1 MGKIKLLEEN
11 LINQIAAGEVVDR
24 PASVVKEL
32 LENSLDAGAT
42 QITLEVEEGGIKLM
56 RITDNGSGMSDED
69 ARICLQKHTT
79 SKIAS
84 LEDLENVRTLGFR
97 GEAVASIASVAKL
110 RLITRREED
119 LSGLEMVVE
128 GGKILVEKSV
138 GTPVGTT
145 FEVKEIFYNTPARLK
160 FLKSVTTE
168 YQNILD
174 CLINAAIA
182 FPEVGFRMINDG
194 KEVFDLAPTTDEL
207 VRLRG
212 LMGKNIT
219 ENLIEVFFGGALLK
233 LKGYIG
239 KPLLARA
246 SKNMQYFFVNNRPI
260 KSHVLGY
267 AVKQAYHSLLPKERY
282 PVFFLKFEIDP
293 SLVDVNIHPRKTE
306 VRFKDEREVYRVL
319 SGACGKSLETNILA
333 PKIQEGVAMDY
344 YQERKPEGLAQG
356 WAVENA
362 EIANLQTVKESV
374 TVGVEEKVVGEF
386 TANAIKILP
395 EGKLFSENGEVAIWP
410 EMRAEQVQQDRAPMQ
425 REMVEQM
432 SGVEEELKL
441 EVIGQMN
448 NSFILCKKGGDLVIV
463 DQHAAH
469 ERIRY
474 EKLMGEAENEEKV
487 IQPLLTPINVEVSV
501 SDQAILNSNKTVLEE
516 IGLQLEH
523 FGGNTFAIQ
532 AVPAFA
538 IKSNP
543 ENLLMGLLDDLR
555 NESVK
560 GDFYGRKEKVL
571 TYLACRS
578 AVKFGDKLDPLEQVA
593 LVEQLEITANKF
605 TCPHGRPTMVIMEE
619 NELWSRFG
627 RNYEK
632 LSQKEKF
639 GGINC

>member
-1 MGKIKLLEEN
+1 MGKIKLLDEN

-42 QITLEVEEGGIKLM
+42 QITLEVEEGGIKLI

-69 ARICLQKHTT
+69 ARTSLQKHTT

-110 RLITRREED
+110 RLVTRRAED
-119 LSGLEMVVE
+119 ASGLEMVVE
-128 GGKILVEKSV
+128 GGRILVEKSV
-138 GTPVGTT
+138 GTPAGTT

-160 FLKSVTTE
+160 FLKSVSTE

-194 KEVFDLAPTTDEL
+194 KEVFDLAPTNDEV

-219 ENLIEVFFGGALLK
+219 DNLIEVFFGGALMK

-333 PKIQEGVAMDY
+333 PKIQEGAEVDY
-344 YQERKPEGLAQG
+344 YQERKPEGLAQEWG
-356 WAVENA
+356 AEKAVSQVVQEPVA
-362 EIANLQTVKESV
+362 
-374 TVGVEEKVVGEF
+374 VGVEEI
-386 TANAIKILP
+386 TASAIKILP
-395 EGKLFSENGEVAIWP
+395 EGKLFSESGEVAIWP
-410 EMRAEQVQQDRAPMQ
+410 EIKPQHIHEHRQEKLVV
-425 REMVEQM
+425 EKVEQM

-448 NSFILCKKGGDLVIV
+448 NSFILCRKGGDLVIV

-474 EKLMGEAENEEKV
+474 EKLMGEAENDEKV
-487 IQPLLTPINVEVSV
+487 VQPLLTPINVEISV
-501 SDQAILNSNKTVLEE
+501 SDQAILNSNKVVLDE

-538 IKSNP
+538 VKSNV

-578 AVKFGDKLDPLEQVA
+578 AVKFGDKLDPLEQIA
-593 LVEQLEITANKF
+593 LIEQLEVTANKF

-619 NELWSRFG
+619 DELWSRFG

-632 LSQKEKF
+632 LNQKEKF

>member
-1 MGKIKLLEEN
+1 VNIMGKIKYLDEN

-32 LENSLDAGAT
+32 LENSLDAGAS
-42 QITLEVEEGGIKLM
+42 QITLEVEEGGQKLI

-119 LSGLEMVVE
+119 VSGFEMVVE

-138 GTPVGTT
+138 GTPVGTI

-160 FLKSVTTE
+160 FLKSINTE

-194 KEVFDLAPTTDEL
+194 KEVFDLAATNDEL

-219 ENLIEVFFGGALLK
+219 DNLIEVFFGGALMK

-267 AVKQAYHSLLPKERY
+267 AVKQAYHSLVPKERY

-306 VRFKDEREVYRVL
+306 VRFKDEREIYRVL
-319 SGACGKSLETNILA
+319 SAACSKSLETNILA
-333 PKIQEGVAMDY
+333 PKIQEGGAVDY
-344 YQERKPEGLAQG
+344 YQERKPEGLSQE
-356 WAVENA
+356 WAVEA
-362 EIANLQTVKESV
+362 ASLQAVKEPV
-374 TVGVEEKVVGEF
+374 TVGAKEIV
-386 TANAIKILP
+386 ASAIKILP
-395 EGKLFSENGEVAIWP
+395 EGELFSEDGEVAIWP
-410 EMRAEQVQQDRAPMQ
+410 EMRAEQVQREEVGPMQ
-425 REMVEQM
+425 KMEQM

-448 NSFILCKKGGDLVIV
+448 NSFILCRKGGDLVIV

-474 EKLMGEAENEEKV
+474 EKLMGEAENDEKV

-501 SDQAILNSNKTVLEE
+501 SDQAILNSNKAVLDE

-543 ENLLMGLLDDLR
+543 ENLLQGLLDDLR

-578 AVKFGDKLDPLEQVA
+578 AVKFGDKLDPLEQIA
-593 LVEQLEITANKF
+593 LVEQLEVTANKF

>member
-1 MGKIKLLEEN
+1 MGKIKFLDEN

-32 LENSLDAGAT
+32 LENSLDAGAS
-42 QITLEVEEGGIKLM
+42 QITLEVEEGGIKLI

-119 LSGLEMVVE
+119 VSGFEMVVE

-145 FEVKEIFYNTPARLK
+145 FEVREIFYNTPARLK
-160 FLKSVTTE
+160 FLKSVGTE

-194 KEVFDLAPTTDEL
+194 KEVFDLAATNDEL

-219 ENLIEVFFGGALLK
+219 DNLIEVFFGGALMK

-306 VRFKDEREVYRVL
+306 VRFKDEREIYRVL

-333 PKIQEGVAMDY
+333 PKIQEGTAVDY
-344 YQERKPEGLAQG
+344 YQERKPEGLAQE
-356 WAVENA
+356 WAVEA
-362 EIANLQTVKESV
+362 TSLKV
-374 TVGVEEKVVGEF
+374 TEPVVVGVEEI
-386 TANAIKILP
+386 TASAIKILP

-410 EMRAEQVQQDRAPMQ
+410 EMRAEQVQREEVKPMKK
-425 REMVEQM
+425 MEQM

-448 NSFILCKKGGDLVIV
+448 NSFILCRKGGDLVIV

-474 EKLMGEAENEEKV
+474 EKLMGEAENDEKV
-487 IQPLLTPINVEVSV
+487 IQPLLTPINIEVSV
-501 SDQAILNSNKTVLEE
+501 SDQAILNSNKAVLDE

-543 ENLLMGLLDDLR
+543 ENLLHGLLDDLR

-578 AVKFGDKLDPLEQVA
+578 AVKFGDKLDPLEQIA
-593 LVEQLEITANKF
+593 LIEQLEVTSNKF

-632 LSQKEKF
+632 LNQKEKF